1 MPLQPQGSALA
12 RLACAAH
19 LVLRVHVF
27 RQSHSTCTRVLAVL
41 TAGPA
46 PAAGCAGQRLERNP
60 GSFRTVALLD
70 GCPFVL
76 ACWKVL
82 LHLLAC
88 LPHHSRIRLVNQ
100 CRMQGSQHLRLKRT
114 DPLQMI
120 HEHEGLHEG
129 LANIS
134 AHAYGAMM
142 IAHHQSTPACGT
154 LAVTLSL
161 VETMSSGCMRGHIY
175 CSCSPDVMRKSDYF
189 WRQPS
194 CHRATQVTV
203 NSVSV

>member
-1 MPLQPQGSALA
+1 MCSTV
-12 RLACAAH
+12 H

-27 RQSHSTCTRVLAVL
+27 RQSHSTCTRVLAAL

-100 CRMQGSQHLRLKRT
+100 CRMQGSQHVRLKRT

-134 AHAYGAMM
+134 AHACIWRHDDCA
-142 IAHHQSTPACGT
+142 
-154 LAVTLSL
+154 
-161 VETMSSGCMRGHIY
+161 SSKYTSVRDVGCHVVAGGDNVLWLHARPHLLFLF
-175 CSCSPDVMRKSDYF
+175 SRRDEEV
-189 WRQPS
+189 
-194 CHRATQVTV
+194 
-203 NSVSV
+203 